1 MFLRRAP
8 ERIPE
13 GVALL
18 RDLQPARWIEQ
29 ELQPSWIGAG
39 VPLTALLPQSF
50 PAYARIF
57 HPATTREGNRP
68 VRWATIAAWN
78 GATPHPQMQFGK
90 IANLPY
96 PYQPDWGHPPPIGC
110 LPAAELHTLT
120 KLLADFTAT
129 PDSSYWCLWAV
140 YSFFRPAPYRKMPR
154 IHTAERDYLL
164 FHSNLET
171 VGALAD
177 AGGPGAW
184 GQSPNLWWPQDRTW
198 CVATEIDSYDTYIG
212 GSPDCIARI
221 LQCPALE
228 ALPTTIATRIDAGS
242 DTINA

>member
-1 MFLRRAP
+1 MFLHRAP
-8 ERIPE
+8 ERIPD

-18 RDLQPARWIEQ
+18 RDLQPARWIEE
-29 ELQPSWIGAG
+29 ELQQPSWIGDS
-39 VPLTALLPQSF
+39 VPLTALLPQGF

-57 HPATTREGNRP
+57 HPATTWEGNRP
-68 VRWATIAAWN
+68 GRWSTIAAWN
-78 GATPHPQMQFGK
+78 GATPHPKMQFGK

-96 PYQPDWGHPPPIGC
+96 PYQPDWGHPPQLGC

-129 PDSSYWCLWAV
+129 PDCCYWCLWAG
-140 YSFFRPAPYRKMPR
+140 YRFFRSAPYRKTPKV
-154 IHTAERDYLL
+154 HTAERDYLL
-164 FHSNLET
+164 FHSNMET

-177 AGGPGAW
+177 AGAAAW

-212 GSPDCIARI
+212 GSPECIASI
-221 LQCPALE
+221 LQCPGLE
-228 ALPTTIATRIDAGS
+228 ALPTTIATRIDAGA
-242 DTINA
+242 DVINA